1 VLPAIHLDNDHF
13 RTTDEIADKIFDRF
27 LPNKLVSVD
36 LTIADA
42 IPQNSFGAGLAH
54 SQPARDRNRPT
65 LRTTH
70 REPLTRREDAA
81 TSPRKNGE
89 RLSQHVGGEKD
100 YSTNVTVS
108 ATLAREVR

>member
-1 VLPAIHLDNDHF
+1 MRFHKTVSALVWLIRSLRAIATVLRSGPRIVG
-13 RTTDEIADKIFDRF
+13 
-27 LPNKLVSVD
+27 P
-36 LTIADA
+36 
-42 IPQNSFGAGLAH
+42 
-54 SQPARDRNRPT
+54 
-65 LRTTH
+65 
-70 REPLTRREDAA
+70 PLTRREDAA